1 MPFQR
6 KGFHLNGFHIMGFQL
21 RRVKSSGLI
30 IMLVGMIST
39 GAMAQSAASCLDL
52 QGHRGAR
59 GKFPENTLPAFQ
71 YALTQGVTT
80 LETDIVMTRDQTL
93 MVGHDPVLNPDLV
106 RDASGQWL
114 NTPTPA
120 VFGLTTEQ
128 VRQFDVG
135 RIRPGSRMASL
146 WPEQQAVDQ
155 TRMPLLSELF
165 GLVARAPYRVELNIE
180 TKLSPLDPAQ
190 SPAPA
195 AFAQAVVEA
204 LRFSGMMDR
213 TIVQSFDWRT
223 LVEVKRIAPG
233 VRTACLS
240 IDSPNFSTTKPGAD
254 GSSPWHA
261 GLKLADHGSVPAL
274 VKAAKCDVWS
284 MFWRNLD
291 APQLAQAKALGLKVV
306 PWTVN
311 DIADMQS
318 LAVMGVDGLITDYPN
333 RWVEARFSNPALR
346 AVCRT
351 P

>member
-1 MPFQR
+1 MPFQL
-6 KGFHLNGFHIMGFQL
+6 KGFQLNGFQL
-21 RRVKSSGLI
+21 KRLQSGGWI
-30 IMLVGMIST
+30 IILAMMIST
-39 GAMAQSAASCLDL
+39 GAVAQSAAQCLDL

-80 LETDIVMTRDQTL
+80 LETDLVMTRDQTL

-114 NTPTPA
+114 SAPTPS
-120 VFGLTTEQ
+120 VFSLTTDQ

-135 RIRPGSRMASL
+135 RIRPGSRMAGL
-146 WPEQQAVDQ
+146 WPEQQAIDQ
-155 TRMPLLSELF
+155 TRMPLLAELL

-180 TKLSPLDPAQ
+180 TKLSPLDPTQ

-195 AFAQAVVEA
+195 VFAQAVVEA
-204 LRFSGMMDR
+204 IRWSGMMDR

-223 LVEVKRIAPG
+223 LLEVKRMAPG

-240 IDSPNFSTTKPGAD
+240 IDSPNFSTMRPGAD

-274 VKAAKCDVWS
+274 VKAARCDVWS

-291 APQLAQAKALGLKVV
+291 APQLAQAKTLGLKVV

-311 DIADMQS
+311 ELADMQS
-318 LAVMGVDGLITDYPN
+318 LAAMGVDGLITDYPN
-333 RWVEARFSNPALR
+333 RWVEGRLINPALR